1 MVTCPRC
8 GHPAIYMV
16 QLKAEHTA
24 ANWSQSA
31 SRTGG
36 GKAGTR
42 PPGERLAFENK
53 HSAAA
58 AGGGAAGAGAEVL
71 GVLLSAAPRLGI
83 DFGYCQDHYAGS
95 MQIPMEYGW

>member
-24 ANWSQSA
+24 ANWSQSG
-31 SRTGG
+31 SRTEG

-58 AGGGAAGAGAEVL
+58 AGGGLRAL
-71 GVLLSAAPRLGI
+71 GLRSWG
-83 DFGYCQDHYAGS
+83 CC
-95 MQIPMEYGW
+95 